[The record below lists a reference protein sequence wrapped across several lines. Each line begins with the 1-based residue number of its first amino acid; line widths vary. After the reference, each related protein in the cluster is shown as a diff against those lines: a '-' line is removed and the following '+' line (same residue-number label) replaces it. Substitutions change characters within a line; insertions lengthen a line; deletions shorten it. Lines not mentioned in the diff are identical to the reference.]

1 MSEEKTFET
10 EIAPFRQPMVAS
22 TGIVLG
28 FQLALLGLAIAL
40 VI

>member
-10 EIAPFRQPMVAS
+10 EIAPFRQPMVTS
-22 TGIVLG
+22 IGIALG
-28 FQLALLGLAIAL
+28 FLLALVGLAIAL